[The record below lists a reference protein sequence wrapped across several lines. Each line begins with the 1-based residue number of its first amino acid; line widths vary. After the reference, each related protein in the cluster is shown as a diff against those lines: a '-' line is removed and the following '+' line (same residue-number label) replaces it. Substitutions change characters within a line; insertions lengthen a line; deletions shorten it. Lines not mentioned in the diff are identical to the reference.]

1 MYSVKEVSETLEVSR
16 QTIYNYLNELS
27 KELQGHIFKIKGRTL
42 IDDEG
47 VKQIKIKMGLIQVPV
62 VQEETISIDNIV
74 ESIKEGLMEE
84 IRAENDKLK
93 EEIRDIKKELYK
105 EIQELKEQNIKLI
118 ETVEVVEKQQKKSF
132 IDRIFKK

>member
-1 MYSVKEVSETLEVSR
+1 
-16 QTIYNYLNELS
+16 
-27 KELQGHIFKIKGRTL
+27 
-42 IDDEG
+42 
-47 VKQIKIKMGLIQVPV
+47 
-62 VQEETISIDNIV
+62 
-74 ESIKEGLMEE
+74 MEE

>member
-27 KELQGHIFKIKGRTL
+27 KELQGHIFKIKGKTL

-47 VKQIKIKMGLIQVPV
+47 VKQIKIAMGLIQVPV

-74 ESIKEGLMEE
+74 KEIKNGLMEE

-93 EEIRDIKKELYK
+93 EEVKDIKKELYK
-105 EIQELKEQNIKLI
+105 EIQELKSQNIKLMETI
-118 ETVEVVEKQQKKSF
+118 ENKQKRSF
-132 IDRIFKK
+132 FDNLFKK

>member
-16 QTIYNYLNELS
+16 QTVYNYLKELS
-27 KELQGHIFKIKGRTL
+27 KELKSHVFKIKGKTL

-47 VKQIKIKMGLIQVPV
+47 IKVIKIAMGLIQVPV
-62 VQEETISIDNIV
+62 VQEENISIDNIV
-74 ESIKEGLMEE
+74 KEIKEGLMEE
-84 IRAENDKLK
+84 IKAENELLR
-93 EEIRDIKKELYK
+93 EEIKDTKKELYK
-105 EIQELKEQNIKLI
+105 EIQELKEQNIKLL